1 MFSGQSTIP
10 TLTGVAASLA
20 LVAALR
26 AQKRLP
32 RKASASMDLDA
43 ELELLLLRLR
53 QVLTQRKADEYGTAH
68 SVLAWP
74 ERPEPEC
81 QHPPCFLQALAHPN
95 R

>member
-10 TLTGVAASLA
+10 TLTGAAATLA

-43 ELELLLLRLR
+43 ELELLLFGLGLG
-53 QVLTQRKADEYGTAH
+53 QVLTQRKAEIEYGTAH
-68 SVLAWP
+68 QCFGLA
-74 ERPEPEC
+74 
-81 QHPPCFLQALAHPN
+81 
-95 R
+95 